1 MELGQPL
8 HAFDADQIKGD
19 KVIIKKFPTSKKFIT
34 LDEVER
40 EITNQDL
47 MICDSE
53 DPMCIAG
60 VFGGLNSGVTSN
72 TTSIFLESACF
83 DPRSIRKTARYHGL
97 QTDASFRFERGAD
110 INITVYALKRAALLI
125 QEMTGGEIASGIVD
139 IYPHPKKS

>member
-1 MELGQPL
+1 MHSMLTR
-8 HAFDADQIKGD
+8 IKGD

-83 DPRSIRKTARYHGL
+83 DPRQYPENGTISW
-97 QTDASFRFERGAD
+97 FAD
-110 INITVYALKRAALLI
+110 
-125 QEMTGGEIASGIVD
+125 
-139 IYPHPKKS
+139 